1 MIKKTLFIITIL
13 LFVGC
18 ATISTEKPYNTPF
31 INANETIQLQEGM
44 SKAAVLESVGDP
56 LYIKSGIDN
65 TIIWIY
71 EVRSTEVLSDTDLL
85 TKKITPNKT
94 NANKR
99 HSNPI
104 HRLEIVFFDNKVK
117 RWEMIVKEKK
127 KKLTLPIIKVVVI
140 EKNDILKT
148 KKENQKKNQ
157 PTKTSGLII
166 SPSIWALS
174 TMPDR
179 GFGFGVSFLNQR
191 HMGFE
196 LNYNSTEN
204 EEVLVGEYDAWN
216 YESLGDSIT
225 NRIEYS
231 SISALILYQ
240 KHIKQMDIQL
250 GVGLSFVSSRENK
263 GDQNSA
269 ELFMRMGIGK
279 HFNYKKLDLLPMIE
293 INYFN
298 EGIGFSLMSRIN
310 FDL

>member
-104 HRLEIVFFDNKVK
+104 HRLEVVFFDNKVR
-117 RWEMIVKEKK
+117 RWEMSAKVTKSNSI
-127 KKLTLPIIKVVVI
+127 LPDLPSDSTISK
-140 EKNDILKT
+140 IL
-148 KKENQKKNQ
+148 E
-157 PTKTSGLII
+157 LIPFI
-166 SPSIWALS
+166 
-174 TMPDR
+174 
-179 GFGFGVSFLNQR
+179 
-191 HMGFE
+191 
-196 LNYNSTEN
+196 
-204 EEVLVGEYDAWN
+204 
-216 YESLGDSIT
+216 
-225 NRIEYS
+225 
-231 SISALILYQ
+231 
-240 KHIKQMDIQL
+240 
-250 GVGLSFVSSRENK
+250 
-263 GDQNSA
+263 
-269 ELFMRMGIGK
+269 
-279 HFNYKKLDLLPMIE
+279 
-293 INYFN
+293 
-298 EGIGFSLMSRIN
+298 
-310 FDL
+310 